1 MWQAQGCLA
10 QVCPVGYA
18 LFNGTS
24 MASPQAAGGVAQLIS
39 AAQQAKVQHLP
50 EQIRQALYSTADY
63 LSGRYQVYEQGNGL
77 LDIPAA
83 WAMLSASKMN
93 TVDIESS
100 VPVNTVLS
108 GFLAT
113 PGVGVG
119 INDREGV
126 EAGDNYTRTYTFKRT
141 SGPAGAKV
149 YNVTWVDNDLSL
161 IHISEPTRPY

>member
-1 MWQAQGCLA
+1 M
-10 QVCPVGYA
+10 
-18 LFNGTS
+18 
-24 MASPQAAGGVAQLIS
+24 
-39 AAQQAKVQHLP
+39 
-50 EQIRQALYSTADY
+50 
-63 LSGRYQVYEQGNGL
+63 YEQGNGL

-83 WAMLSASKMN
+83 WALLSAGKMN
-93 TVDIESS
+93 TVEIESS

-149 YNVTWVDNDLSL
+149 YNVTWVDNDGTFSSAGTISL
-161 IHISEPTRPY
+161 PKNANVSFPVNINPTASGVHSSILHLDAPTNPGIAYQ